1 MRTVAKK
8 VCAFVTK
15 EEMAKSVTV
24 YTKDNCQP
32 CKATKRW
39 LDENEIPYEELHGP
53 DHIDEIAE
61 MGYMAAPVT
70 VVTDD
75 EGNVVH
81 WQGFIR
87 DNLINNLKAA

>member
-1 MRTVAKK
+1 
-8 VCAFVTK
+8 
-15 EEMAKSVTV
+15 MAKEVKV

-39 LDENEIPYEELHGP
+39 LDEHEVPYEELHGP
-53 DHIDEIAE
+53 DHIEELAE

-75 EGNVVH
+75 AGVTKH
-81 WQGFIR
+81 WHGFIR
-87 DNLINNLKAA
+87 DNLMELLAA